1 MKPSISKASNFILHM
16 SDFHLTDNKNDI
28 ERASAALDA
37 LADKLRL
44 EHIKVDYLLHTGDI
58 INSGDLYDQIAS
70 ELECCKNFL
79 NANEKSTC
87 QGTSKKFDASRFE
100 KEASVEDKEEFN
112 KKLREL
118 TTKRFEKAVE
128 VINHFVSRLNI
139 SLGNVVICCGNHDTL
154 RPFFVSDVP
163 ARCDQSNGETHYTC
177 NREVKDT
184 FGPFEMFLNQLEAAN
199 SRNRQNQ
206 DKSADQKNAPVTH
219 FILGNLNILIINTNW
234 ENPKNVKPGYYC
246 VRCDQIQAAIR
257 DMDLP
262 DDNRQKIILAH
273 KPIYEIC
280 EAARLSYK
288 RYIKTPFMAYL
299 QEFVGENGI
308 YLCGDKHTRS
318 IVGSSF
324 HDIPHY
330 IGGEPLTTANPT
342 THDFEVEY
350 NLLEVI
356 GGQLGLERKI
366 HLRSDNGLV
375 WKCDFRPQDAV
386 VSQLYNLSKDFFI
399 PNVLETLAMPKIMPT
414 WENVC
419 QEVYSW
425 EPTVRKQWFQNLDG
439 LYKTICKYRKNGST
453 DLLFET
459 NGKNKNIFIF
469 MRDRIKERIGECIKE
484 QNSNNLINIR
494 GEYSSGKSTFLG
506 LLYIYLLHEYS
517 IGSIN
522 FIPTYFNLENNK
534 IFNKIQSGIT
544 YCDAVE
550 QTFTDFTNEVQKIA
564 DKEHQSVCYI
574 IDGLDEQDCWSYSS
588 EDSIGRGLL
597 DILSNYKNIYYL
609 MAFSQHRLPR
619 FKNTMP
625 PRTFNDRSDIIYFN
639 PIDVREDGS
648 EDQRFTS
655 FVSSFLAA
663 KNFSKKLRS
672 HEKSRRMASEAKVE
686 ECQQKPQRKVS
697 ADISQ
702 KSIKLECDIIR
713 RFRRLTINPG
723 FMHHNYEYVTEINEE
738 TLELTH
744 QFSTIDDIYRYYIDQ
759 QYELCLQK
767 LGYGFIHYAPAMA
780 FLFSY
785 HGYTYEQFKR
795 LPENHILKDTPM
807 IKLICENHD
816 KIYNAFVFIKKQ
828 NDAREYLIALHYNR
842 ELRYY
847 AEHPNK
853 RIAEDSILNE
863 YITRNIAVL
872 IRKLWSD
879 TNKFI
884 IVCEKLLQRDKL
896 SNCLQSMLIYCLVHQ
911 EMYAPMLHQL
921 QEKMFERGR
930 NTLLMQQ
937 GDRIATQNDEWSVQG
952 KNDAERLQQF
962 IDLSLKHTMQICDA
976 AHENDLVRLFI
987 KNEPFR
993 IYNRQH
999 QMLYY
1004 GDLSIHGEDKRHPLN
1019 PGIDTVYKGFDF
1031 HNCFNYLYVKLSS
1044 GNQYPLRK
1052 FDMCT
1057 IWDLVYSRLLECGQ
1071 QEHIEDNRNL
1081 STFFYREA
1089 FKEKSDKIISQ
1100 LSYIFDDYIEK
1111 NEISSAEER
1120 VYFRVVRCYLRRILQ
1135 IRKMENLESQAKH
1148 INALLQPFRETSF
1161 WNNLLKEDY
1170 DDKQLCKCLADCVP
1184 QFFADCQKP
1193 CATDP
1198 KNTKFFQLPCD
1209 KVCATKTSNNKRKR
1223 RKK

>member
-1 MKPSISKASNFILHM
+1 MKSSISKASNFILHM
-16 SDFHLTDNKNDI
+16 SDFHLTDNKKDI
-28 ERASAALDA
+28 KCAKAALDA
-37 LADKLRL
+37 LADKLRS

-58 INSGDLYDQIAS
+58 INSGDLYDQIAL
-70 ELECCKNFL
+70 ELECCKDFCR
-79 NANEKSTC
+79 ADEKSTD
-87 QGTSKKFDASRFE
+87 QDAVKKFDASRFA
-100 KEASVEDKEEFN
+100 KEASEEDKEEFN
-112 KKLREL
+112 QKLREL
-118 TTKRFEKAVE
+118 TTKRFKEAVD
-128 VINHFVSRLNI
+128 VIKHFVSRLNI
-139 SLGNVVICCGNHDTL
+139 SLGNVVICCGNHDVL
-154 RPFFVSDVP
+154 RPFFKSDTP
-163 ARCDQSNGETHYTC
+163 AHCKQSDGESHYDCNGEVE
-177 NREVKDT
+177 NT
-184 FGPFEMFLNQLEAAN
+184 FGPFEEFLDQLETAN
-199 SRNRQNQ
+199 SRKRQNQ
-206 DKSADQKNAPVTH
+206 DKPDSQQNTPVTH
-219 FILGNLNILIINTNW
+219 FTLGNLNVLIINTNW
-234 ENPKNVKPGYYC
+234 ENPKNVKLGYYC
-246 VRCDQIQAAIR
+246 VRCDQIRAAIQS
-257 DMDLP
+257 MDLP
-262 DDNRQKIILAH
+262 DTNRQNIILAH

-288 RYIKTPFMAYL
+288 RYIKTRFMASL

-330 IGGEPLTTANPT
+330 IGGEPLTTANPV

-356 GGQLGLERKI
+356 GCQLGLERKV
-366 HLRSDNGLV
+366 HLRSNNGDT

-386 VSQLYNLSKDFFI
+386 VSQLYSLSKDFFI

-425 EPTVRKQWFQNLDG
+425 KSTVRKEWFKNLDE

-453 DLLFET
+453 DLILET
-459 NGKNKNIFIF
+459 SGKNENIFVF
-469 MRDRIKERIGECIKE
+469 MRDRIKERIEECRREK
-484 QNSNNLINIR
+484 NSNNLLNIR

-517 IGSIN
+517 IGSVN
-522 FIPTYFNLENNK
+522 FIPAYFNLENSK
-534 IFNKIQSGIT
+534 IFDKIQSGIT
-544 YCDAVE
+544 YCNAVE
-550 QTFTDFTNEVQKIA
+550 QTFTDFTKEVQRIA

-597 DILSNYKNIYYL
+597 DILSNYENIYYL

-655 FVSSFLAA
+655 FVSSFLVA

-672 HEKSRRMASEAKVE
+672 HEKSGHITSETKITE
-686 ECQQKPQRKVS
+686 EQQHPQGKVS
-697 ADISQ
+697 ADTLQ
-702 KSIKLECDIIR
+702 NSIKLECDIIR

-723 FMHHNYEYVTEINEE
+723 FMHHNYEYITATDEKTSKLSHE
-738 TLELTH
+738 
-744 QFSTIDDIYRYYIDQ
+744 FSTIDDIYRYYIDQ

-785 HGYTYEQFKR
+785 RGYTYEQFKR
-795 LPENHILKDTPM
+795 LPENYVLKDTPM

-853 RIAEDSILNE
+853 AIAEDSILNE

-911 EMYAPMLHQL
+911 EMYAPILHQL

-937 GDRIATQNDEWSVQG
+937 ENRIATQNDEWSVRG
-952 KNDAERLQQF
+952 KDDAERLQQF

-976 AHENDLVRLFI
+976 AHKNDLVCLFI
-987 KNEPFR
+987 KSEPFR

-1019 PGIDTVYKGFDF
+1019 PGTDTVYKGFDF

-1044 GNQYPLRK
+1044 GSQYPLKK

-1081 STFFYREA
+1081 STFFYRDA

-1100 LSYIFDDYIEK
+1100 LFYIFYDYIEK
-1111 NEISSAEER
+1111 NEIPSAEER
-1120 VYFRVVRCYLRRILQ
+1120 AYFRVVRCYLWKILQ
-1135 IRKMENLESQAKH
+1135 IRKTENLASQAKH
-1148 INALLQPFRETSF
+1148 INALLQPFGDSAF
-1161 WNNLLKEDY
+1161 WNGLLKEDY
-1170 DDKQLCKCLADCVP
+1170 DDKQLCKYLSNCVP
-1184 QFFADCQKP
+1184 QFSANCQKS
-1193 CATDP
+1193 CATNQ
-1198 KNTKFFQLPCD
+1198 KSAKSSQLPCD
-1209 KVCATKTSNNKRKR
+1209 KVCATKMSNNKRKK

>member
-1 MKPSISKASNFILHM
+1 MNPSVSGASNFILHV
-16 SDFHLTDNKNDI
+16 SDFHLTDNKKDI
-28 ERASAALDA
+28 KCAKAALDA
-37 LADKLRL
+37 LADQLRL

-58 INSGDLYDQIAS
+58 INSGDLYVQSAI
-70 ELECCKNFL
+70 ELECFKDFCC
-79 NANEKSTC
+79 ADEKSPH
-87 QGTSKKFDASRFE
+87 QEVKKFDALRFE
-100 KEASVEDKEEFN
+100 KEASAEDKEKFN
-112 KKLREL
+112 QKLREL
-118 TTKRFEKAVE
+118 TTKRFDEAAD
-128 VINHFVSRLNI
+128 VIKHFVSRLNI
-139 SLGNVVICCGNHDTL
+139 SLGNVVICCGNHDVL
-154 RPFFVSDVP
+154 KPFFSSDTP
-163 ARCDQSNGETHYTC
+163 AHCKQSGGESHYSC
-177 NREVKDT
+177 IEEVKGA
-184 FGPFEMFLNQLEAAN
+184 FSPFEEFLNRLETAN
-199 SRNRQNQ
+199 SKKRQNQ
-206 DKSADQKNAPVTH
+206 DKPAGQQDAPVTH
-219 FILGNLNILIINTNW
+219 FTLGNLNILIINTNW
-234 ENPKNVKPGYYC
+234 ENPKNVKLGYYC
-246 VRCDQIQAAIR
+246 VRCDQIQAAIQS
-257 DMDLP
+257 MDLP
-262 DDNRQKIILAH
+262 DINRQNIILAH

-288 RYIKTPFMAYL
+288 RYIKTRFMASL

-330 IGGEPLTTANPT
+330 IGGEPLTTANPV

-356 GGQLGLERKI
+356 GSHLGLERKV
-366 HLRSDNGLV
+366 HLRSADGNK

-386 VSQLYNLSKDFFI
+386 VARLYNLSKDYFI
-399 PNVLETLAMPKIMPT
+399 SNVLETLAMPKIMPT

-425 EPTVRKQWFQNLDG
+425 ESTVRKQWFKNLDE

-453 DLLFET
+453 DLQLEA
-459 NGKNKNIFIF
+459 NGESLFIF
-469 MRDRIKERIGECIKE
+469 MRNRIKERIEECGREK
-484 QNSNNLINIR
+484 NSNNLLNLR

-517 IGSIN
+517 VGSIS
-522 FIPTYFNLENNK
+522 FIPAYFNLENK
-534 IFNKIQSGIT
+534 TIFNKIQSGIT
-544 YCDAVE
+544 YCNAVE
-550 QTFTDFTNEVQKIA
+550 QIFSDFTKEIQKTA
-564 DKEHQSVCYI
+564 DKEHQAVCYI

-597 DILSNYKNIYYL
+597 DILSKYKNIYYL

-648 EDQRFTS
+648 EDPRFAS
-655 FVSSFLAA
+655 FVRSFLTA
-663 KNFSKKLRS
+663 KNFSKRLRS
-672 HEKSRRMASEAKVE
+672 HEKCDRTTSEVKLTE
-686 ECQQKPQRKVS
+686 QQQHFQKKGSAATPQ
-697 ADISQ
+697 D
-702 KSIKLECDIIR
+702 SIKLECDIIR

-723 FMHHNYEYVTEINEE
+723 FMHHNYEYITAIDEK
-738 TLELTH
+738 TSELSH
-744 QFSTIDDIYRYYIDQ
+744 QFSTIEDIYRYYIDQ
-759 QYELCLQK
+759 QYEICLQK

-785 HGYTYEQFKR
+785 RGYTYEQFKR

-853 RIAEDSILNE
+853 KIAEDSILNE

-884 IVCEKLLQRDKL
+884 IVCEKLLQREKL

-911 EMYAPMLHQL
+911 EMYAPILHQL

-937 GDRIATQNDEWSVQG
+937 ENRIASQNDEWSVHG
-952 KNDAERLQQF
+952 KDDAERLQQF
-962 IDLSLKHTMQICDA
+962 IDLSLKHTMQIYDA
-976 AHENDLVRLFI
+976 THKNDVVRLFI
-987 KNEPFR
+987 ENESFR

-1004 GDLSIHGEDKRHPLN
+1004 GDLSIHGEDRRHPLN
-1019 PGIDTVYKGFDF
+1019 PGVDTVYKGFDF

-1044 GNQYPLRK
+1044 GNQYPLKK

-1071 QEHIEDNRNL
+1071 QEHIEDNKNL
-1081 STFFYREA
+1081 STFFYRDA

-1100 LSYIFDDYIEK
+1100 LLCIFDNYIEK
-1111 NEISSAEER
+1111 IEISPAKER
-1120 VYFRVVRCYLRRILQ
+1120 IYFRVIRCYLRKIQQ
-1135 IRKMENLESQAKH
+1135 IRSKENLDLATQAKY
-1148 INALLQPFRETSF
+1148 INTLLQPFRDASF
-1161 WNNLLKEDY
+1161 WNSLLREDY
-1170 DDKQLCKCLADCVP
+1170 DDKQLCECLVRCAP
-1184 QFFADCQKP
+1184 QFFADCSKS
-1193 CATDP
+1193 CAANQ
-1198 KNTKFFQLPCD
+1198 KNTKSSQLLYD
-1209 KVCATKTSNNKRKR
+1209 KTCATKVNNNRKRKR
-1223 RKK
+1223 KK

>member
-16 SDFHLTDNKNDI
+16 SDFHLTNNKKDI
-28 ERASAALDA
+28 KCATAALDA
-37 LADKLRL
+37 LADKLRS

-58 INSGDLYDQIAS
+58 INSGDLYNQIAL
-70 ELECCKNFL
+70 ELECCKDFFD
-79 NANEKSTC
+79 ADEKSVH
-87 QGTSKKFDASRFE
+87 QDVVKKFDASRFE
-100 KEASVEDKEEFN
+100 KEASEEDKEEFN
-112 KKLREL
+112 QKLRVL
-118 TTKRFEKAVE
+118 TARRFEEAVD
-128 VINHFVSRLNI
+128 VIKHFVSRLNI
-139 SLGNVVICCGNHDTL
+139 SLGNVVICCGNHDVL
-154 RPFFVSDVP
+154 RPFFRSDTP
-163 ARCDQSNGETHYTC
+163 AHCKQSGGESYYSC
-177 NREVKDT
+177 NREVEDT
-184 FGPFEMFLNQLEAAN
+184 FRPFEEFLDQLETAN
-199 SRNRQNQ
+199 SRKRQNR
-206 DKSADQKNAPVTH
+206 DKSADKQNAPVTH
-219 FILGNLNILIINTNW
+219 FTLGNLNILIINTNW
-234 ENPKNVKPGYYC
+234 ENPKNVKLGYYC
-246 VRCDQIQAAIR
+246 VRCDQIQAAIQS
-257 DMDLP
+257 MNLP
-262 DDNRQKIILAH
+262 DTNRQNIILAH

-288 RYIKTPFMAYL
+288 RYIKTRFMASL

-330 IGGEPLTTANPT
+330 IGGEPLTTANPV

-356 GGQLGLERKI
+356 GCQLGLERKI
-366 HLRSDNGLV
+366 HLRSSNGDT
-375 WKCDFRPQDAV
+375 WKCDLRPQDAV
-386 VSQLYNLSKDFFI
+386 VSRLYDLSKDFFI
-399 PNVLETLAMPKIMPT
+399 SNVLETLAMPKITPT

-419 QEVYSW
+419 QEVYGWKSA
-425 EPTVRKQWFQNLDG
+425 VRKQWFKNLDE
-439 LYKTICKYRKNGST
+439 LYKTICKFRKNGST
-453 DLLFET
+453 DLLLET
-459 NGKNKNIFIF
+459 SEKNIFVF
-469 MRDRIKERIGECIKE
+469 MRDRIKERIEECREEK
-484 QNSNNLINIR
+484 NSNNLLNIR

-517 IGSIN
+517 IGSVS
-522 FIPTYFNLENNK
+522 FIPVYFNLENNK

-544 YCDAVE
+544 YCDAAE
-550 QTFTDFTNEVQKIA
+550 QTFTDFANEVQKIA

-588 EDSIGRGLL
+588 EDSIGRGVL
-597 DILSNYKNIYYL
+597 DILSHYENVYYL

-625 PRTFNDRSDIIYFN
+625 PRTFNDKSDIIYFN

-648 EDQRFTS
+648 EDQRFTT
-655 FVSSFLAA
+655 FVNAFLLA
-663 KNFSKKLRS
+663 KDFSKKPRS
-672 HEKSRRMASEAKVE
+672 HEKSGYITSETKKAE
-686 ECQQKPQRKVS
+686 GQQRPQEK
-697 ADISQ
+697 DTLQ
-702 KSIKLECDIIR
+702 ESIKLECDIIR

-723 FMHHNYEYVTEINEE
+723 FMHHNYEYITAIDEK
-738 TLELTH
+738 TSELLH

-795 LPENHILKDTPM
+795 LPENHVLKDMPM

-816 KIYNAFVFIKKQ
+816 KIYNSFVFIKKQ

-853 RIAEDSILNE
+853 KIAEDSILNE

-911 EMYAPMLHQL
+911 EMYAPILHQL

-937 GDRIATQNDEWSVQG
+937 ENRIDTQGDEWLVHG
-952 KNDAERLQQF
+952 KDDAERLQHF
-962 IDLSLKHTMQICDA
+962 LDLSLKHTMQVCDA
-976 AHENDLVRLFI
+976 THTNDLVSLFI
-987 KNEPFR
+987 ENEPFR
-993 IYNRQH
+993 VYNRQH

-1004 GDLSIHGEDKRHPLN
+1004 GDLSIRGEDKRHSLN

-1044 GNQYPLRK
+1044 GNQYPLKK

-1071 QEHIEDNRNL
+1071 QEHMEDNRNL
-1081 STFFYREA
+1081 STFFYRDV

-1100 LSYIFDDYIEK
+1100 LLYIFDDYIEK
-1111 NEISSAEER
+1111 NVIPLAQER

-1135 IRKMENLESQAKH
+1135 IRKTENFASQAKH
-1148 INALLQPFRETSF
+1148 INALLQPLGNVSF
-1161 WNNLLKEDY
+1161 WDSLLKKDY
-1170 DDKQLCKCLADCVP
+1170 DDEQLCKYLADCDP
-1184 QFFADCQKP
+1184 KYFANCQKS
-1193 CATDP
+1193 CVTSQ
-1198 KNTKFFQLPCD
+1198 KNTKFSQSPCD
-1209 KVCATKTSNNKRKR
+1209 KACATKASNNKRRR